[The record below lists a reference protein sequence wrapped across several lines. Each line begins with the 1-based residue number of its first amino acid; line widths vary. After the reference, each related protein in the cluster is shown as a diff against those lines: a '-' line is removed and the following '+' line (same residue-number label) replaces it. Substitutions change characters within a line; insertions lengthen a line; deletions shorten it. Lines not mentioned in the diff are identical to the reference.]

1 MKRFGLGQWGAVV
14 LLSGVFSSVQACE
27 VDSAIAPTPSPTAAP
42 SELAQADPAMDA
54 IEQAVFDQINA
65 HRQSIGLEP
74 LVSNPAVV
82 AQARE
87 HSQRM
92 AAVSQLSHDG
102 FENRV
107 EAIASTLS
115 YRSAGENV
123 ASNQGFAD
131 PAARAVQG
139 WLNSPGH
146 RQNIEGNF
154 DVTGIGVTQ
163 AGDGTYYLTQIFIQT
178 R

>member
-1 MKRFGLGQWGAVV
+1 MSGLLLSQWGMVA
-14 LLSGVFSSVQACE
+14 LLGGALGSMQACE
-27 VDSAIAPTPSPTAAP
+27 VNSAIAPAPTPAAESP
-42 SELAQADPAMDA
+42 EQVQADAGMNA
-54 IEQAVFDQINA
+54 LEQSVFEQINA

-74 LVSNPAVV
+74 LVSNPAIV
-82 AQARE
+82 AQSRE
-87 HSQRM
+87 HSQQM
-92 AAVSQLSHDG
+92 AAVGTLSHDG
-102 FENRV
+102 FESRV
-107 EAIASTLS
+107 EAIAATLS

-131 PAARAVQG
+131 PAAQAVQG

-154 DVTGIGVTQ
+154 DVTGIGIAQ